1 MTLPTLNFGSIAAP
15 DCMLPPIL
23 LHAVDRRPELVCDES
38 AAGDLQQ
45 HAAHIAKERAEAEAK
60 EADRK
65 EAEQKAE
72 IDKLLPDVAKNKS
85 EDDKEQ
91 DGK

>member
-1 MTLPTLNFGSIAAP
+1 MAQQLIDKEVIFAEDVEEVFGKRQWTSRSDEIIAENE
-15 DCMLPPIL
+15 
-23 LHAVDRRPELVCDES
+23 R
-38 AAGDLQQ
+38 
-45 HAAHIAKERAEAEAK
+45 IAKERAEAEAK